1 MLSKLGRNDDALKV
15 LNQTLAIYPE
25 YLKALS
31 GRGMMRA
38 RTGQWAEAQADAIET
53 LRLDSSPV
61 YKYYV
66 AGIYAQLSR
75 HDAACKREA
84 IRLLAAALR
93 SGFGHEYIESD
104 KDLDPIR
111 ETAEFR
117 RILEGV
123 KALKER

>member
-1 MLSKLGRNDDALKV
+1 
-15 LNQTLAIYPE
+15 
-25 YLKALS
+25 
-31 GRGMMRA
+31 MRA
-38 RTGQWAEAQADAIET
+38 RTGQWAEAQADAVET

-84 IRLLAAALR
+84 TQLLAAALR